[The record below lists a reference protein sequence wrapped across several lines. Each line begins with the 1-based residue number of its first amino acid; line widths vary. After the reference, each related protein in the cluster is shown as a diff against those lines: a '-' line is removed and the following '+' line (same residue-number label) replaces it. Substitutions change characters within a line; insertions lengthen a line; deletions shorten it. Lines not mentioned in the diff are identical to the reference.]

1 MAVEFLVKARAR
13 KIYNKGA
20 IGQTVKESP
29 AVWGGKERLPD
40 FLIFRVSD
48 ATKADIDKYNRIW
61 VEEFTVTEEDTY
73 FFVRH
78 TEQNKANR
86 PTLTQAKRNRFKNN
100 LKSLGVTSDDVTI
113 SGGGVRIAKVIPLQ
127 WLNSVVNDTLRVS
140 HKHRQYHIRTNGIDN
155 LVAQGNDLVEMTLA
169 QFESNLVDG
178 FD

>member
-20 IGQTVKESP
+20 IGQTVKETP

-40 FLIFRVSD
+40 FLIFRASD
-48 ATKADIDKYNRIW
+48 ATKADIDQYNRIW
-61 VEEFTVTEEDTY
+61 IEEFTVTEEDTY

-86 PTLTQAKRNRFKNN
+86 PRLTQQKRNRFKDGM
-100 LKSLGVTSDDVTI
+100 KSLGVTSDDVTI
-113 SGGGVRIAKVIPLQ
+113 AGGGVRVLKVITFEQLD
-127 WLNSVVNDTLRVS
+127 SVVNDTLRVA
-140 HKHRQYHIRTNGIDN
+140 HMHRQYHIRTNGIDN